1 MSLSLFHC
9 PTDLMLLCNPYAMI
23 FTMQVATKTHAFLVD
38 LDTLST
44 ILIDQDFA
52 RFARV
57 VFENKNM
64 VKVT

>member
-1 MSLSLFHC
+1 
-9 PTDLMLLCNPYAMI
+9 
-23 FTMQVATKTHAFLVD
+23 MQVAIKTHAFLVD

-44 ILIDQDFA
+44 ILSDQDFA

-64 VKVT
+64 LKVTLVAYYLMCP